1 MAAHNAFLNM
11 DPFEI
16 PILAPTPQ
24 PMPASKPAE
33 ASHSTIPSESPH
45 QTVRIHVSSSKA
57 IDIAVGPSAEKTQNG
72 DPRIPMSNAARLP
85 VARSK
90 SPMYD
95 PFQAQAAEI
104 PVPPWK
110 RTKAVA
116 PAEATDLQLKQMLQA
131 HAPSSSSEPAMRWG
145 SAAATPCFYN
155 KTLYRSWP
163 LEPMEPMVTE
173 ATSAA
178 TSAAEFTMWSAAATP
193 NIPGSAKETG
203 NETGNEKVGMS
214 KRARERLE
222 GRIRPKSNNP
232 RSAWFSRF
240 HFLSERGMPREKI
253 LEQLGPSP
261 ESSVKG
267 KGKRK

>member
-11 DPFEI
+11 DPFET
-16 PILAPTPQ
+16 PRLAPTPQ

-33 ASHSTIPSESPH
+33 ASHSTIPSEFPH

-57 IDIAVGPSAEKTQNG
+57 IDIAVGPSAEKTQNR
-72 DPRIPMSNAARLP
+72 DPRIPLSNAARLP
-85 VARSK
+85 ARSK

-104 PVPPWK
+104 PVPPWH

-116 PAEATDLQLKQMLQA
+116 PADATDLQLKQMLQA
-131 HAPSSSSEPAMRWG
+131 AAPSSSSETTMWSG
-145 SAAATPCFYN
+145 SAAATPCFYD
-155 KTLYRSWP
+155 KTVYRSWP
-163 LEPMEPMVTE
+163 LEPMEPKVTE

-214 KRARERLE
+214 KRAREREE
-222 GRIRPKSNNP
+222 GRIRPKSKNP
-232 RSAWFSRF
+232 RTAWFSRF
-240 HFLSERGMPREKI
+240 AILSARGMARDKI
-253 LEQLGPSP
+253 LDQLGPAP
-261 ESSVKG
+261 ESSGKG
-267 KGKRK
+267 KGKGK

>member
-1 MAAHNAFLNM
+1 M
-11 DPFEI
+11 DPFET
-16 PILAPTPQ
+16 PRLAPTLQ

-33 ASHSTIPSESPH
+33 ASHSTIPSEFPH
-45 QTVRIHVSSSKA
+45 QTVRIHVSSGKA

-72 DPRIPMSNAARLP
+72 DPRIPLSNAARLP

-131 HAPSSSSEPAMRWG
+131 AAPSSSSETTMWSG
-145 SAAATPCFYN
+145 SAAATPCFYD
-155 KTLYRSWP
+155 KTVYRSWP
-163 LEPMEPMVTE
+163 LEPMEPKVTE

-214 KRARERLE
+214 KRAREREE
-222 GRIRPKSNNP
+222 GRNRPKSKNA
-232 RSAWFSRF
+232 RSAWFNRFFFMKEQGWSR
-240 HFLSERGMPREKI
+240 EQI

-261 ESSVKG
+261 DSSVKG
-267 KGKRK
+267 KEKGK

>member
-1 MAAHNAFLNM
+1 M
-11 DPFEI
+11 DPFET
-16 PILAPTPQ
+16 PRLAPTPQ

-33 ASHSTIPSESPH
+33 ASHSTIPSEFPR

-57 IDIAVGPSAEKTQNG
+57 IDIAVGPSAEQTQNR
-72 DPRIPMSNAARLP
+72 DPRIPLSNAARLP

-131 HAPSSSSEPAMRWG
+131 AAPSSSSETTMWSG
-145 SAAATPCFYN
+145 SAAATPCFYD
-155 KTLYRSWP
+155 KTVYRSWP
-163 LEPMEPMVTE
+163 LEPMEPKVTE

-178 TSAAEFTMWSAAATP
+178 TSAAEFTMWSAAA
-193 NIPGSAKETG
+193 PGSAKETG

-214 KRARERLE
+214 KRAREREE
-222 GRIRPKSNNP
+222 GRIRPKSKNP
-232 RSAWFSRF
+232 RTAWFSRF
-240 HFLSERGMPREKI
+240 FVLKERGVPREKI

-261 ESSVKG
+261 DSSVKG
-267 KGKRK
+267 KE

>member
-11 DPFEI
+11 DPFET
-16 PILAPTPQ
+16 PRLAPTPQ

-57 IDIAVGPSAEKTQNG
+57 IDIAVGPSAEKTQNR
-72 DPRIPMSNAARLP
+72 DPRLPLSNAARLP
-85 VARSK
+85 ARSK

-104 PVPPWK
+104 PAPPWK

-116 PAEATDLQLKQMLQA
+116 PAEATA
-131 HAPSSSSEPAMRWG
+131 APSSSSETTMWSG
-145 SAAATPCFYN
+145 SAAATPCFYD
-155 KTLYRSWP
+155 KTVYRSWP
-163 LEPMEPMVTE
+163 LEPMEPKVTE

-193 NIPGSAKETG
+193 NIPESAKETD
-203 NETGNEKVGMS
+203 NKTGNEKVGMS
-214 KRARERLE
+214 KRAREREE
-222 GRIRPKSNNP
+222 GRIRPKSKNP

-240 HFLSERGMPREKI
+240 HFLSERGMPRDKI

-261 ESSVKG
+261 ESSGKG
-267 KGKRK
+267 KGK